1 MTTTSEHKRHKKVT
15 GALNGEIRVVSKNL
29 NNAGY
34 DKTQTQRIEEAV
46 GKVESLAAREPDLE
60 TKMTQHLQEEKERG
74 NLSFS
79 KDEDFINTS
88 DNHDLTTL
96 SKDSITTAGATTGEQ
111 SKCALLCEAINAL
124 ERGKQ
129 AYKELNFANQMLQD
143 QAHSDKNKEG
153 KIMFENQ
160 LILQMLSEMH
170 ELR

>member
-1 MTTTSEHKRHKKVT
+1 MRSKRDNESVVDVSQSNNSFFMTPRKTETSIYSTMSAASMTTTSEHKRHKKAT

-79 KDEDFINTS
+79 KDEDFINSS

-96 SKDSITTAGATTGEQ
+96 SKDSITTAGATTSEQ

-124 ERGKQ
+124 ERSK
-129 AYKELNFANQMLQD
+129 
-143 QAHSDKNKEG
+143 
-153 KIMFENQ
+153 
-160 LILQMLSEMH
+160 
-170 ELR
+170 